1 MNYMSCIFIFFSPE
15 EGSLL
20 CYSHFKL
27 AAKVLKTLRWF
38 LSDQNSIRWATQG
51 TLSSREQVSLQ
62 HTYSTARGLHINLS
76 HPYIHSTTIKLYL
89 FFLFWMSEQ
98 ELYLHKGVNKQK
110 LTLTEVPFH
119 HSNAKVTQSLQI
131 LSKAYNKLSKTPNC
145 DQNTF
150 CVCAMLMLQIICIWS
165 NLNAGS
171 KTTFPLIS
179 QDCFHCT
186 HLHQQDMLLLCS
198 FPPPQAPV
206 QVQKSWPLQCTR
218 YELIAFLNRTQQQS
232 GNRHWQGSFL
242 WKELQGQM
250 VTMKL

>member
-1 MNYMSCIFIFFSPE
+1 MLFSLQASSQSPQDSPVTSLWPEQYPLSNTRHSFLQRTGLPSTYVLNSKRPPHKFKSSIYTLYNY
-15 EGSLL
+15 
-20 CYSHFKL
+20 
-27 AAKVLKTLRWF
+27 KTLF
-38 LSDQNSIRWATQG
+38 VFSILDEWTRTV
-51 TLSSREQVSLQ
+51 SSQRCQQAKADTDRSV
-62 HTYSTARGLHINLS
+62 
-76 HPYIHSTTIKLYL
+76 
-89 FFLFWMSEQ
+89 
-98 ELYLHKGVNKQK
+98 

-145 DQNTF
+145 DKNTF

-218 YELIAFLNRTQQQS
+218 YELIPFLNRTQQQS
-232 GNRHWQGSFL
+232 GNRHSQGSFL